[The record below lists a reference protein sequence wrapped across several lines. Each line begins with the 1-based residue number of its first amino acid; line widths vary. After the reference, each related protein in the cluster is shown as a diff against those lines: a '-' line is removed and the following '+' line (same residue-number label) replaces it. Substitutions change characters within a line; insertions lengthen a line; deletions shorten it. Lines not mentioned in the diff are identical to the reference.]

1 MGGFKLGRLTLRSL
15 FRKPATVQY
24 PVEQPESYPALRGH
38 VVNDIDECILCGLC
52 ARSCPV
58 QALAVNRK
66 EGTWSINPYRCIQ
79 CAYCVSECPKDCL
92 SMSTERPLASAKV
105 ETVVVHKE
113 TEPKPAGA
121 GATGAGDR

>member
-1 MGGFKLGRLTLRSL
+1 M
-15 FRKPATVQY
+15 
-24 PVEQPESYPALRGH
+24 
-38 VVNDIDECILCGLC
+38 
-52 ARSCPV
+52 
-58 QALAVNRK
+58 NRK

-113 TEPKPAGA
+113 TEPKPAATGT
-121 GATGAGDR
+121 TGAGDR